1 MRSLPCSDL
10 AACMICADRGA
21 VGRRSRRCGLPTP
34 PSSSS
39 HLLRDC
45 ASCYRILSVA
55 LANNYETAVSSSSLS
70 PLVRD
75 FTVAGDSWPSV
86 QGRSRPWHSS
96 AIVLDN
102 PQSIFLRRDFQNIN
116 STFSHVH
123 LVHFRFYPPSLFL
136 HATPM
141 FLATFSTRGRRSTSI
156 HH

>member
-1 MRSLPCSDL
+1 MLRSCGMYDLPSP
-10 AACMICADRGA
+10 ARADRGA
-21 VGRRSRRCGLPTP
+21 VGRRSRRCGLPTS

-55 LANNYETAVSSSSLS
+55 LANNYETASPLLS
-70 PLVRD
+70 TLVRD
-75 FTVAGDSWPSV
+75 FTVAGYSWPSV
-86 QGRSRPWHSS
+86 QGRSRPRHSS

-102 PQSIFLRRDFQNIN
+102 PQRRDFQNIN

>member
-1 MRSLPCSDL
+1 MRGLPCSDL

-55 LANNYETAVSSSSLS
+55 LANNYETVSSSSLS

-75 FTVAGDSWPSV
+75 FTVAGYSWPSV

-102 PQSIFLRRDFQNIN
+102 PPRRDFQNIN
-116 STFSHVH
+116 STFFHVH